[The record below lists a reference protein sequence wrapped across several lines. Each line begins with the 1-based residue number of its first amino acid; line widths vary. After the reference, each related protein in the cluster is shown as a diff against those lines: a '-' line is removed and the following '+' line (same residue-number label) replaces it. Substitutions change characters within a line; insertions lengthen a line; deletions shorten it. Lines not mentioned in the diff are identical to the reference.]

1 MERSGSQ
8 KVLRVLSILIIIGAV
23 ITLVG
28 AIVLIAGGCFYAA
41 SGEAIEGYT
50 AAEAGTLTIAGG
62 AALLVTGV
70 VDLIEGIFGLRAA
83 KDEQKIMPL
92 WILAAVGLGL
102 AALSLVLGFV
112 NGMDSSRLTSDIT
125 SIVSSGLMF
134 WIANN
139 IKTQAGL

>member
-28 AIVLIAGGCFYAA
+28 AIVLIAGGGFYAA

-62 AALLVTGV
+62 ASLLVSGV

-112 NGMDSSRLTSDIT
+112 NGMDSSRLASDIT
-125 SIVSSGLMF
+125 SVVSSGLMF

>member
-28 AIVLIAGGCFYAA
+28 AIVLIAGYGFYAA

-62 AALLVTGV
+62 ASLLVSGV

-112 NGMDSSRLTSDIT
+112 NGMDSSRLASDIT